1 MLFKKRDDS
10 SPLNSTHYAMLY
22 PQNGDRV
29 EAIVSMTSL
38 HPMYTQGDSDVILFH
53 IYAG

>member
-29 EAIVSMTSL
+29 EAIDSMTSL
-38 HPMYTQGDSDVILFH
+38 HPMYNFVPYLCRLIFAAIL
-53 IYAG
+53 